1 MWVQVCKVGT
11 GFEPL
16 ASISSSVLYPVL
28 ILELSLHFDLSYTL
42 VRFHVCV
49 ITLLKYAHRDT
60 FQHLPKCSKQPLWQ
74 LPQQVFL
81 GPRTHKVK

>member
-1 MWVQVCKVGT
+1 MWVQVCKVRT

-16 ASISSSVLYPVL
+16 AAISSSVLYPVL

-49 ITLLKYAHRDT
+49 SH
-60 FQHLPKCSKQPLWQ
+60 C
-74 LPQQVFL
+74 
-81 GPRTHKVK
+81 